1 MQIVQSL
8 QRDPRTSP
16 LANNGQA
23 RITTRNDENAYEE
36 LRAELTSFVCD
47 GQYGDAIQRI
57 LQSYLDHQ
65 NRPRQNAAWISGFFG
80 SGKSHLQKMLGHLW
94 ANTDLGNGQSAR
106 NLVVELPEDVKNQFQ
121 ELDILARRSGLPL
134 TAASGAMPAGNR
146 EAVRA
151 TVLAVLL
158 RTRGWP
164 EKVPQAKFCFWLQDQ
179 GYLQAVRA
187 SVEAQSPSGNWLQEL
202 QHLYVNRHIAQALL
216 KQDPDFAA
224 DQGKVREVIREQFP
238 QLNSSDI
245 STREFVELARKAL
258 APQGGELPHTVLVLD
273 EVQQYIGDS
282 NDRAT
287 AFVELAEAIQTEMD
301 SRVLLVASGQSALSS
316 ETPQLQKLKDRF
328 RVNVQLSDADVET
341 VIRKVI
347 LQKRADAQ
355 ATVQQV
361 LDANAGEIS
370 KQLQDT
376 AVRERSE
383 DRQVMATDYP
393 LLPTRWRFWEA
404 CFRAVDPAGTNSQLR
419 SQLRIIFDAV
429 KDIAEQP
436 LGQVVTA
443 NVLFQAMG
451 PDLVSSG
458 VLFNELHN
466 RIAKLADGS
475 EDGRLK
481 QGLCSLAFLISR
493 LPRERGVDQGIRAT
507 ARTLADLMVA
517 DIRADSG
524 PLRQKVEQLLETMA
538 NDGTLMRVG
547 QPGQEEYR
555 LQTTEGAQWQSRLNE
570 KHQEVRNDEPAIA
583 SIRHNLLLEVVD
595 KEIDKI
601 KLMQGEA
608 RVSRK
613 LKRWSS
619 DEPPADED
627 EKLVVWLR
635 DGWGCSE
642 EDVRCAA
649 RAAGSDDPVIHVF
662 LPKPSGQDLREQ
674 IIAAE
679 AAKRVIDHYGAPTTD
694 GGREARLSMES
705 RQDRAEQE
713 RNACIDNV
721 IRNALVFKGGGTEC
735 EGNGLMAKIQ
745 DAAEAGLVRLFSEFG
760 KADHTNWG
768 NAVKRAREGSDTPLE
783 VVGHRGCN
791 DAHPVAQQALTTI
804 GANSD
809 GRAIRRQL
817 CAAPYG
823 WPQDAVD
830 AVLLALHG
838 DGTLCCT
845 LEHQPVAAGRL
856 DQRSLGK
863 AIFAPQQVRLTSR
876 DKIAVRSV
884 FRIANLSARPGEEE
898 SKAREFLDAVDA
910 KIRSAGGELPL
921 PPAERILASTRLLQQ
936 LRDLSGPEQL
946 QKILEAQSE
955 IKELWDTACSLAEK
969 KEKRWP
975 RWERLQ
981 ALLRQARD
989 LEVYGEV
996 QPQVQAIQEER
1007 RLLDDTDY
1015 VEPLLQQLEQA
1026 LAKALAQVQQK
1037 FQQMQGEQWG
1047 QLEQASIWQ
1056 NLSEGQQRTII
1067 KEQQLASAATTESV
1081 RSDLQTDL
1089 EQRSLASW
1097 AELTDSLPAR
1107 FQKARAA
1114 AAKTLEPTTQP
1125 VKLSSDVLKDE
1136 AALDAWW
1143 ADQRQALL
1151 SKFQDGP
1158 IQIH

>member
-1 MQIVQSL
+1 MSQPILQIVQSL

-23 RITTRNDENAYEE
+23 RITTRNDENACEE

-57 LQSYLDHQ
+57 LQSYLAHQ
-65 NRPRQNAAWISGFFG
+65 DRPRQNAAWVSGFFG

-94 ANTDLGNGQSAR
+94 ANTDLGDGQSAR
-106 NLVVELPEDVKNQFQ
+106 NLVVELPEEVKNQFQ
-121 ELDILARRSGLPL
+121 ELDILARRSGFPL
-134 TAASGAMPAGNR
+134 TAASGTMPAGNR

-158 RTRGWP
+158 RARGWP

-202 QHLYVNRHIAQALL
+202 QHLYVNRHIARALL
-216 KQDPDFAA
+216 ERDPGFAA

-238 QLNSSDI
+238 QLNNSDI
-245 STREFVELARKAL
+245 STREFVEMARKAL

-287 AFVELAEAIQTEMD
+287 AFVELAEALQTEMD

-328 RVNVQLSDADVET
+328 RINVQLSDADVET
-341 VIRKVI
+341 VIRRVI

-355 ATVQQV
+355 AAVQQV

-376 AVRERSE
+376 AVKERSE

-443 NVLFQAMG
+443 DVLFQAMG

-458 VLFNELHN
+458 VLLNELHN

-481 QGLCSLAFLISR
+481 QGLCGLAFLISR
-493 LPRERGVDQGIRAT
+493 LPRERGVDPGIRAT

-524 PLRQKVEQLLETMA
+524 PLRQKVGQVLETMA

-555 LQTTEGAQWQSRLNE
+555 LQTTEGAQWQSRFNE
-570 KHQEVRNDEPAIA
+570 KCQEVRNDEPAIA
-583 SIRHNLLLEVVD
+583 SIRHDLLLEAVN
-595 KEIDKI
+595 KEIGKI
-601 KLMQGEA
+601 RPVQGEA
-608 RVSRK
+608 CVRRK
-613 LKRWSS
+613 LKLWSG
-619 DEPPADED
+619 DESPTNQDE
-627 EKLVVWLR
+627 LVVWLR

-642 EDVRCAA
+642 EDVRSAA
-649 RAAGSDDPVIHVF
+649 REAGSDDPVIHVF
-662 LPKPSGQDLREQ
+662 LPKPSGKDLEAQ

-679 AAKRVIDHYGAPTTD
+679 AAKRVIDHYGAPSTD
-694 GGREARLSMES
+694 GGREAQLSMQS
-705 RQDRAEQE
+705 RQSRAEQE
-713 RNACIDNV
+713 RDACIGTV
-721 IRNALVFKGGGTEC
+721 IRNALVLKGGGTEC
-735 EGNGLMAKIQ
+735 EGNGLMAKVQ
-745 DAAEAGLVRLFSEFG
+745 DAAEAGLVRLFPEFG
-760 KADHTNWG
+760 KADHANWG
-768 NAVKRAREGSDTPLE
+768 NAVQRARQGSDTPLE
-783 VVGHRGCN
+783 IVGHRGPS
-791 DAHPVAQQALTTI
+791 DTHPVAQQVLTTI
-804 GANSD
+804 GANCD
-809 GRAIRRQL
+809 GGAIRRKL

-838 DGTLCCT
+838 DGTLRCT

-884 FRIANLSARPGEEE
+884 FQIANLSAKPGEEE
-898 SKAREFLDAVDA
+898 SKGREFLDAVDA
-910 KIRSAGGELPL
+910 EVRSAGGEPPL
-921 PPAERILASTRLLQQ
+921 PPPQSTRLLQQ

-946 QKILEAQSE
+946 QKILEAKSE
-955 IKELWDTACSLAEK
+955 IEELWDTACSLAEK
-969 KEKRWP
+969 KKKRWP

-981 ALLRQARD
+981 ALLKQARD
-989 LEVYGEV
+989 LKVYGEV
-996 QPQVQAIQEER
+996 QPQVQAIQEQ
-1007 RLLDDTDY
+1007 RLLLDGTDY
-1015 VEPLLQQLEQA
+1015 VEPLLQQLEQV
-1026 LAKALAQVQQK
+1026 LAKSLAQAQQK
-1037 FQQMQGEQWG
+1037 FQQMQREQWG
-1047 QLEQASIWQ
+1047 QLEQTSAWQ

-1067 KEQQLASAATTESV
+1067 NEQQLASAATTQSV
-1081 RSDLQTDL
+1081 RSDLQTAL

-1107 FQKARAA
+1107 FQKARTAA
-1114 AAKTLEPTTQP
+1114 TKTLEPTTQP

-1151 SKFQDGP
+1151 AKFQDGP